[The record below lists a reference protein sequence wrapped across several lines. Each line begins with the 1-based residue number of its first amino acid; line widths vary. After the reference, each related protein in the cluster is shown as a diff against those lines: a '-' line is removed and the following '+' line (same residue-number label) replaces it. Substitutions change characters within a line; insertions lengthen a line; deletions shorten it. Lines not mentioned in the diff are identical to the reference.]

1 MTTEK
6 LLQGLSVLG
15 PGHSGRVTTAQLM
28 EIEIPGIPDYEHKR
42 RAEWL
47 KDRLPFQCDL
57 PQVLSPQGLGHTSKT
72 SARICEGRS
81 DQPAASIRDV
91 KSMIAAPLS
100 T

>member
-1 MTTEK
+1 
-6 LLQGLSVLG
+6 
-15 PGHSGRVTTAQLM
+15 M

-47 KDRLPFQCDL
+47 KDLAVSMR
-57 PQVLSPQGLGHTSKT
+57 SPAGPKSAGLGHTSKT

>member
-15 PGHSGRVTTAQLM
+15 PGHSGRVTKAQLM

-47 KDRLPFQCDL
+47 KDRLPFSMRSSGG
-57 PQVLSPQGLGHTSKT
+57 PKSAGHR
-72 SARICEGRS
+72 AY
-81 DQPAASIRDV
+81 
-91 KSMIAAPLS
+91 L
-100 T
+100 